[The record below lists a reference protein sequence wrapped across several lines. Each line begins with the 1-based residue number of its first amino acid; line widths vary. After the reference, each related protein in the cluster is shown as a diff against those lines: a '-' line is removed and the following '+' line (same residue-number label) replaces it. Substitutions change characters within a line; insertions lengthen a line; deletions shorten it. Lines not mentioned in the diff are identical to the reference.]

1 MRTLRCIAPL
11 FVVVACGTKQSVP
24 PPKASLHQ
32 SALDSWARPLV
43 QDEWF
48 AGISVSLIHDGEVE
62 HFGYGHA
69 SDAGEPITAKTR
81 FEMGS
86 VSKVFTSVLLADQV
100 LQSKLTLD
108 TPVQDLLPAGNTVK
122 GGTVPITLRHL
133 VTHTSGLPRMPANFA
148 PKNPADPFADYTPG
162 LLYAYL
168 ASTPLEHAA
177 GTRYDYSNT
186 GAGLVGHVISLSTGQ
201 SYDQLVVNRVAMPLG
216 MADTRGA
223 HTPGLPVAQGH
234 RADGSA
240 TPVWNWD
247 ALAGAGA
254 VVSNG
259 QDMARF
265 VQAAMNPPQTP
276 VGRALAMTLEAQPSA
291 PQQRMAMGWHVG
303 LGAGPADQT
312 RWHNGQTH
320 GFHTF
325 VAVDAATHT
334 GVVLL
339 ANQEGMLLDK
349 LGIALM
355 ARLRGQPAE
364 FAPPATVVLPVET
377 LSAYVGTYALTPT
390 VSVQVTVEGTAL
402 FAQLTGQPKFRI
414 FARAPDAFYFRVA
427 PAELLFTRDAA
438 GAVTGL
444 TLNQG
449 GKSTPAPRTAP

>member
-325 VAVDAATHT
+325 VAVDGTRWPSPPRDGAHANGPFRTWFLRPE
-334 GVVLL
+334 GVFVSGR
-339 ANQEGMLLDK
+339 EGGSRKAELCFRK
-349 LGIALM
+349 RNCASGIVVPEV
-355 ARLRGQPAE
+355 ARVVPEGGFQRPAMKQ
-364 FAPPATVVLPVET
+364 APPALP
-377 LSAYVGTYALTPT
+377 
-390 VSVQVTVEGTAL
+390 
-402 FAQLTGQPKFRI
+402 
-414 FARAPDAFYFRVA
+414 
-427 PAELLFTRDAA
+427 
-438 GAVTGL
+438 
-444 TLNQG
+444 G
-449 GKSTPAPRTAP
+449 GPTAPPWWASPPRGRAVRRMWW